1 MSPRERLR
9 QVQPKRGL
17 WRDAYEVSE
26 RISGCLKLLPTWLSA
41 AGKTV
46 TAISPP
52 KRASAQIL
60 VSHCHFLCFSRF
72 TPVQL
77 EKTLKNIK
85 LSTSFIILSIVKTG
99 FDWFHLSKTMLAE
112 PVSPAFPEK
121 FENTP

>member
-1 MSPRERLR
+1 
-9 QVQPKRGL
+9 
-17 WRDAYEVSE
+17 
-26 RISGCLKLLPTWLSA
+26 LKLLPTWLSA

-46 TAISPP
+46 MAISPP

-60 VSHCHFLCFSRF
+60 ISQCHFLCFSRF
-72 TPVQL
+72 TSVQL
-77 EKTLKNIK
+77 GKTLKNIK

-99 FDWFHLSKTMLAE
+99 FNWFHLNKTMLAE